1 MNRKSL
7 DIRRID
13 WSEVGKAAKE
23 TLVSIGQGTFLI
35 RMRVDK
41 LFPYI
46 LVLFTLGCLNIWM
59 SYMVEQAV
67 LKVERNKEKLETMKI
82 YHSHMTGE
90 IVELNRLSTIEQM
103 LKDAGSEVQIPEKPA
118 DVIR

>member
-1 MNRKSL
+1 MNLKSL

-13 WSEVGKAAKE
+13 WSQVGKAVKE
-23 TLVSIGQGTFLI
+23 TLISIGQGTFLI

-46 LVLFTLGCLNIWM
+46 LVLFALGCLNIWM

-67 LKVERNKEKLETMKI
+67 LKVERNKEKLETQRRT
-82 YHSHMTGE
+82 SSTSC
-90 IVELNRLSTIEQM
+90 RLSIQFC
-103 LKDAGSEVQIPEKPA
+103 
-118 DVIR
+118 R

>member
-1 MNRKSL
+1 MNLKSL

-13 WSEVGKAAKE
+13 WSEVGKAVKE
-23 TLVSIGQGTFLI
+23 TLISIGQGTFLI

-46 LVLFTLGCLNIWM
+46 LVLFALGCLNIWM

-82 YHSHMTGE
+82 YHSHMNGE
-90 IVELNRLSTIEQM
+90 IVELNRLSTVEDM
-103 LKDAGSEVQIPEKPA
+103 LKEAGSTVGIPEKPA
-118 DVIR
+118 DRIR